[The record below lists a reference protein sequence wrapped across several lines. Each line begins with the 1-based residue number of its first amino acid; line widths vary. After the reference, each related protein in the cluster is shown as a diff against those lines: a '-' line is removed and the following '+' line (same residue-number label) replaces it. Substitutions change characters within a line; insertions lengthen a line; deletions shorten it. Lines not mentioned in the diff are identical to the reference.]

1 MKPMY
6 RVEAFWDDEAQVWVA
21 ESEEIAGLVT
31 EASSLEILTK
41 KLKQL
46 IPEMLELNHHD
57 EQKVQEQ
64 IKFELITRRQE
75 LIDVA

>member
-1 MKPMY
+1 MKSMY

-31 EASSLEILTK
+31 EASSLEILTN

-46 IPEMLELNHHD
+46 IPEL
-57 EQKVQEQ
+57 
-64 IKFELITRRQE
+64 LIINQSYN
-75 LIDVA
+75 AK

>member
-1 MKPMY
+1 MKSMY
-6 RVEAFWDDEAQVWVA
+6 RVETFWDDEAQVWVA

-31 EASSLEILTK
+31 EASSLEILTN